1 MNEQAKQ
8 AVFEIRH
15 LQTWFPVRKGVFKRH
30 IGDLKAVD
38 DVSLTVYQGETLGIV
53 GESGCGK
60 STLGKSIMRLENPTG
75 GEVFYNFDGKYKDIM
90 KFNSQELFQFRKRVQ
105 MVFQDPY
112 SALNPIKRVYDSFSD
127 PLKVHGY
134 KDPEKRQEMIEE
146 ALRLVNIRPDYLM
159 RFPHEFSGGQRQR
172 LCIARAL
179 SVRPDVLV
187 CDEPVSALDV
197 SIQAQILNLMQDI
210 QEEMGLTYLFI
221 THDLSVVKHLSNQI
235 MVMYLGQ
242 VVEIC
247 DAKQLFRAPVHPYT
261 KALLSAI
268 PIPDPRVKMNKIP
281 LKGELSSPIN
291 PKPGCRFAKRCPYA
305 TPECTAGD
313 IPLCEV
319 EPGHSVAC
327 IKAAQFKDAMA

>member
-1 MNEQAKQ
+1 MSNLLE
-8 AVFEIRH
+8 VSH
-15 LQTWFPVRKGVFKRH
+15 LKKYFKTPAGMLH
-30 IGDLKAVD
+30 AVD
-38 DVSLTVYQGETLGIV
+38 DVSFSIPQGQTLGVV

-60 STLGKSIMRLENPTG
+60 STLGRVVLGLLDATEGSIT
-75 GEVFYNFDGKYKDIM
+75 FDG
-90 KFNSQELFQFRKRVQ
+90 QEVTNASGRKRKALRRDMQ
-105 MVFQDPY
+105 LIFQDPF
-112 SALNPIKRVYDSFSD
+112 SSLNPRMCVFDLIADPIRIYKLAKSKDELQKQVFSLMD
-127 PLKVHGY
+127 TVGLA
-134 KDPEKRQEMIEE
+134 R
-146 ALRLVNIRPDYLM
+146 RLAYAY
-159 RFPHEFSGGQRQR
+159 PHELDGGRRQR
-172 LCIARAL
+172 IGIARAL
-179 SVRPDVLV
+179 SLEPRFIV

-313 IPLCEV
+313 IPLCEI

>member
-134 KDPEKRQEMIEE
+134 KDPEKRQEMIEK